1 MDNKFSNW
9 REELLSEDAE
19 FYRRFYNHARAQ
31 GANDIDARTIAAQAA
46 LETGH
51 GKSTS
56 GSNNYFGQKGTSRDN
71 TTSMRTREVVNGRN
85 QMMNQPF
92 KNYDSEIDSVRDRL
106 KIWSYKTRG
115 AKSVEDAA
123 RRLQIPYGAKVPG
136 AKRTSHGA
144 YATDPNYAAAVA
156 RIANEYGGDIKP
168 PSPLSGV
175 KPSSL
180 WGKVKSFMG
189 GGKKSPAK
197 SSAKIGTKGYLNTP
211 SSTRVLAKLKGKTG
225 VLDKST
231 GKFTKRDW
239 SSTESGRYKKYGGK

>member
-51 GKSTS
+51 GKSPS

-71 TTSMRTREVVNGRN
+71 TTSMRTREVVNGRS

-136 AKRTSHGA
+136 SKRTSHGA

-168 PSPLSGV
+168 PSR

-180 WGKVKSFMG
+180 WGKVKSLIG
-189 GGKKSPAK
+189 GIKRSPAK

>member
-31 GANDIDARTIAAQAA
+31 GANDIEARTAAAQAA

-51 GKSTS
+51 GKSPS
-56 GSNNYFGQKGTSRDN
+56 GSNNYFGQKGTSSDN
-71 TTSMRTREVVNGRN
+71 TTSMRTREVVNGRS

-106 KIWSYKTRG
+106 KTWGYKTKG

-123 RRLQIPYGAKVPG
+123 RRLQIPYGGKIPG
-136 AKRTSHGA
+136 SKEKSHGA
-144 YATDPNYAAAVA
+144 YATDPNYAATVA

-168 PSPLSGV
+168 PSR
-175 KPSSL
+175 KPPSL
-180 WGKVKSFMG
+180 WGKIKSFIG
-189 GGKKSPAK
+189 GIKRSPAK
-197 SSAKIGTKGYLNTP
+197 SPAKIGTKGYLNTP

>member
-1 MDNKFSNW
+1 MDNNKFSNW

-19 FYRRFYNHARAQ
+19 FYRKIYNKAREQ
-31 GANDIDARTIAAQAA
+31 GANDIEARTIAAQGA

-51 GKSTS
+51 GKYTS
-56 GSNNYFGQKGTSRDN
+56 GSFNYFGQKGTSSDN
-71 TTSMRTREVVNGRN
+71 TSSMRTREVINGRS

-92 KNYDSEIDSVRDRL
+92 KNYDSMDASIRDRL
-106 KIWSYKTRG
+106 KTWRYKTRG

-136 AKRTSHGA
+136 SKRTSHGA
-144 YATDPNYAAAVA
+144 YATDPNYAATVA

-168 PSPLSGV
+168 PSPLSSL

-180 WGKVKSFMG
+180 WSKIKSFT
-189 GGKKSPAK
+189 K
-197 SSAKIGTKGYLNTP
+197 SSPKKGTKGYLNTP